1 MHREDFQDVE
11 AQAVQWLVR
20 LDRGRSPELQAEHEK
35 WMARSV
41 RHKVA
46 YAKQQLAWKRMDVLR
61 HARPLD
67 HVGKAADPDLLKPR
81 PALFG
86 LRELAGAFA
95 GLGWAPKTA
104 VAVAATLII
113 SIVASIAL
121 WPAAGAEYVTR
132 IGQQDSVLLEDGTRL
147 TLNTNSKVRVRFNAD
162 HRRIFLDRGEVML
175 AVAHDASRPL
185 EVIAG
190 DVTSRAVGTK
200 FSVRVHE
207 DDARVETLVTEGR
220 VLVLRQP
227 HLLGIPLRPQAVA
240 RTLGAGE
247 KVVVGKRGA
256 EVSRLTAKQVDRQ
269 LMWMTGRI
277 DLEGDRLF
285 EVIREVNRY
294 NRRKLII
301 LDPAISNK
309 AMGGSFS
316 TSEADAYAQSLIQYF
331 GEERLAEESPAR

>member
-1 MHREDFQDVE
+1 MHREDFWDVE
-11 AQAVQWLVR
+11 AQAAQWLVR
-20 LDRGRSPELQAEHEK
+20 LDRGRSPEVEAELEA
-35 WMARSV
+35 WMARSI

-46 YAKQQLAWKRMDVLR
+46 YVKQQRAWKQMDVLR
-61 HARPLD
+61 RALPLD

-81 PALFG
+81 SGWFG
-86 LRELAGAFA
+86 LRAVASAFSDAGW
-95 GLGWAPKTA
+95 LPKTA
-104 VAVAATLII
+104 VAVAAALVLSII
-113 SIVASIAL
+113 ASITL
-121 WPAAGAEYVTR
+121 WPAGGAEYVTR
-132 IGQQDSVLLEDGTRL
+132 VGEQNSVLLDDGSRL

-175 AVAHDASRPL
+175 TVAHDASRPL

-207 DDARVETLVTEGR
+207 DDSRVETLVTEGR

-240 RTLGAGE
+240 RTLSAGE
-247 KVVVGKRGA
+247 KVVVGKRGT
-256 EVSRLTAKQVDRQ
+256 EVSRLTSKQVDRQ

-285 EVIREVNRY
+285 DVVREVNRY
-294 NRRKLII
+294 NGRKLII

-316 TSEADAYAQSLIQYF
+316 TSDADDYAQGLIRYF
-331 GEERLAEESPAR
+331 GKERIAEESTAQ